1 MKAKLD
7 AGADFILTQF
17 FYDSQV
23 FIDYTRVCRDAGINC
38 PILPGIMPI
47 QGYSSFKKMTQFCRT
62 RVPDKIW
69 ADLSL
74 FREND
79 EEVKAYGVSLCINMC
94 KTLLKAGVPGFHFY
108 TLNLEKSVGLIL
120 DGISAKKDLASRRAL
135 PWRGSR
141 AGVRN
146 LGHDVSG
153 SNSSNNL
160 VGTSRSSDN
169 IKMTLDNIGSV
180 IRPGSPSRQAVSWP

>member
-1 MKAKLD
+1 MFL
-7 AGADFILTQF
+7 
-17 FYDSQV
+17 
-23 FIDYTRVCRDAGINC
+23 DYTRVCRDAGIDC

-120 DGISAKKDLASRRAL
+120 DGISAKKDLASDAL
-135 PWRGSR
+135 YRGE
-141 AGVRN
+141 APA
-146 LGHDVSG
+146 LAYE
-153 SNSSNNL
+153 
-160 VGTSRSSDN
+160 TSD
-169 IKMTLDNIGSV
+169 MML
-180 IRPGSPSRQAVSWP
+180 AVATAAII